1 MHNSKI
7 YKKFN
12 KILLAQNKITFHPI
26 SVEKF
31 ERFTSAIN
39 YCLSSLKEE
48 YRMILKN
55 SYFGNSYEF
64 WWLDYYCKSSYYRK
78 RFWAIVAFVRLF
90 EVIYENFND
99 SSTRLATNCK

>member
-12 KILLAQNKITFHPI
+12 RLLLAQNNITFHL
-26 SVEKF
+26 SSAETF
-31 ERFTSAIN
+31 DRFTNAIN

-48 YRMILKN
+48 YQMILKN
-55 SYFGNSYEF
+55 SYFENGYEF

-90 EVIYENFND
+90 EVIYENSND
-99 SSTRLATNCK
+99 YSTHLGTNF